1 MNPELPGV
9 NMYITTCLHGVD
21 LRFTPRCYLC
31 KPWPDDSPVWKV
43 ASPGHVHE
51 GEWCAL
57 CVEAG
62 GEARELSEA
71 RDTLDEGVDGVDC
84 DWDEHGKCRCRAATP
99 ASLDVERLVRVLTVL
114 DPPSVGWED
123 GQLIHVSTD
132 ATYERSRQE
141 WAAAIAREYAALEE
155 PTP

>member
-43 ASPGHVHE
+43 TSPGHVHE

-71 RDTLDEGVDGVDC
+71 
-84 DWDEHGKCRCRAATP
+84 HAP
-99 ASLDVERLVRVLTVL
+99 LDVERLARALWRARKWVAPEWVEE
-114 DPPSVGWED
+114 G
-123 GQLIHVSTD
+123 VSRPD
-132 ATYERSRQE
+132 YATTAEM
-141 WAAAIAREYAALEE
+141 AAAIAREYAALEE
-155 PTP
+155 PTDE